1 MQNILTFIKNGQKFT
16 LDASNIKSV
25 RDTGNGFE
33 ITLKSGE
40 IIQADSYS
48 ITPNTQPVEQVSSQQ
63 VENNSEADEEFEKEE
78 VLKEK
83 SLLDSQTMLWGGAAI
98 AFGGIA
104 IAASGSD
111 GSAPSDQ
118 TPPASLTKILSK
130 DGKAVSGLTEAGATV
145 IVENSAGKVIGSAKA
160 GADGTYLI
168 NLDKA
173 YINGEILKVSAQDT
187 AGNSTVKQ
195 ELIASDITA
204 PTLTHAISSNG
215 KTITGLTEANST
227 VTVKDSSGKIIGTA
241 KSDNDGKYTVI
252 LDKAYLNGENLTISA
267 EDLAGNKSTIQTILA
282 DDKTAPIGLTVA
294 IDTAGK
300 VVTGVTEANAVVTVK
315 NAAGIIVGIATA
327 DATGKYSVTLNKAYL
342 NGESLNVTAA
352 DKAGNATVPKTI
364 IAPDTTAPSS
374 LTATIDAAGK
384 AITGVTEANATV
396 TVKNVVG
403 TIVGTG
409 TADATGKY
417 SITLDKAYLNGE
429 SLNAIAADKVGNT
442 TTPKTI
448 IAPDTTAPSSLI
460 ATIDASGKVVTGVT
474 EANAVVTVKNTAG
487 TVVGTGTADATGKYS
502 ITLDKAYL
510 NGESLN
516 AIAADK
522 VGNTTTPKTIIAPD
536 TTAPSSLIATIDASG
551 KVVTGVTEAN
561 AVVTVKNTAG
571 TVVGT
576 GTADATG
583 KYSITLD
590 KAYLNGESLN
600 AIAADKVGNT
610 TTPKTIIAP
619 DTTAPSSLIATIDAS
634 GKVVTGVTE
643 ANAVVTVKNTAG
655 TVVGTG
661 TADATGK
668 YSITLDKAYLNGES
682 LNAIAAD
689 KVGNTTTPKTI
700 IAPDTT
706 APSSLTA
713 TIDAA
718 GKVVAGVTEADARVT
733 VEQVTAVYKEV
744 TVLETQF
751 ILSESVQTNYLSK
764 TYSFEVTGTNAHVS
778 LNLSS
783 STNSLSGSYS
793 SILSG
798 ASLNTRL
805 TGNVSQAG
813 DGNYSIDLAQG
824 SVLPP
829 GTYTLTV
836 NYSSS
841 MVPVINVNVTQEVP
855 TTILEVDHYETKV
868 VGTANADEA
877 GNYSIT
883 LDKAYLNGEN
893 LIVTATDQSGNKTEA
908 KEVIVPD
915 ITPPILH
922 QPTIQG
928 GWTEGQVVQGTTEA
942 NVTVTIKNAA
952 GDVIGSAIADASGH
966 YSVILNTVYENG
978 ELLKVI
984 ATDNKGNENLL
995 QLNAPDT
1002 TAPMLANLFSYDLS
1016 TDKIIF
1022 NAPSDSYF
1030 VEQKIDGAWVH
1041 VNIEEKFDWL
1051 NVEYRV
1057 TATDQAG
1064 NSSQPLTTII
1074 NTASGTYKPTDPTFT
1089 QIIKG
1094 STGNDYLYGG
1104 NGDDTLISNG
1114 DSDSLYG
1121 GSGND
1126 TLIYG
1131 GNSPNIYTGL
1141 IGEAGNDTYIV
1152 DKALLGSLSYV
1163 HILDNTNEQNTLYLK
1178 SVSADEI
1185 ILKQAS
1191 ADRIIT
1197 FNDSTAT
1204 IHFGE
1209 GQLSS
1214 IVFDDGT
1221 VWNKAQ
1227 IEANIIGRLLG
1238 TDGDDHLQADANYS
1252 VIYGLDG
1259 NDTIQGGVQ
1268 NDYLYGGNGDD
1279 TLISNG
1285 GSDSLYGGS
1294 GKDTLI
1300 YGGNSPNI
1308 YTGLIGEAGNDTYI
1322 VDKALLGSL
1331 SYVHILDNTN
1341 EQNTLYLKSVSADE
1355 IILKQA
1361 SADRIIT
1368 FNDSTATIHFGE
1380 GQLSSIVFDDGTVW
1394 NKAQIEANIIGR
1406 LLGTDGDDHLQAD
1419 ANYSVIY
1426 GLDGN
1431 DTIQGGVQNDYLY
1444 GGNGDDTLIS
1454 NGGSDSLYGGSGN
1467 DTLIYGGNSPNLYT
1481 GLIGEAGNDTYIVD
1495 KALLGSL
1502 SYVHILD
1509 NTNEQNTLYLKS
1521 VSADEIILKQTSADR
1536 VITFNDSTA
1545 TIHFGE
1551 GQLSSIVFDDG
1562 TTWDKAQIE
1571 QHIAKT
1577 VVGTFDNDV
1586 VETATANQTYSY
1598 TLDTGADT
1606 LIFKVLDDIDN
1617 LGGNSNGE
1625 WTDFNLSENDKLD
1638 LSQLLINNNGNL
1650 QEFITVKDTQ
1660 AGVVMSVD
1668 RDGSNQSTYHSQELI
1683 LLTGKHYTLE
1693 DLMASNAF
1701 IH

>member
-1 MQNILTFIKNGQKFT
+1 
-16 LDASNIKSV
+16 
-25 RDTGNGFE
+25 
-33 ITLKSGE
+33 
-40 IIQADSYS
+40 
-48 ITPNTQPVEQVSSQQ
+48 
-63 VENNSEADEEFEKEE
+63 
-78 VLKEK
+78 
-83 SLLDSQTMLWGGAAI
+83 
-98 AFGGIA
+98 
-104 IAASGSD
+104 
-111 GSAPSDQ
+111 
-118 TPPASLTKILSK
+118 
-130 DGKAVSGLTEAGATV
+130 
-145 IVENSAGKVIGSAKA
+145 
-160 GADGTYLI
+160 
-168 NLDKA
+168 
-173 YINGEILKVSAQDT
+173 
-187 AGNSTVKQ
+187 
-195 ELIASDITA
+195 
-204 PTLTHAISSNG
+204 
-215 KTITGLTEANST
+215 
-227 VTVKDSSGKIIGTA
+227 
-241 KSDNDGKYTVI
+241 
-252 LDKAYLNGENLTISA
+252 
-267 EDLAGNKSTIQTILA
+267 
-282 DDKTAPIGLTVA
+282 
-294 IDTAGK
+294 
-300 VVTGVTEANAVVTVK
+300 
-315 NAAGIIVGIATA
+315 
-327 DATGKYSVTLNKAYL
+327 
-342 NGESLNVTAA
+342 
-352 DKAGNATVPKTI
+352 
-364 IAPDTTAPSS
+364 
-374 LTATIDAAGK
+374 
-384 AITGVTEANATV
+384 
-396 TVKNVVG
+396 
-403 TIVGTG
+403 
-409 TADATGKY
+409 
-417 SITLDKAYLNGE
+417 
-429 SLNAIAADKVGNT
+429 
-442 TTPKTI
+442 
-448 IAPDTTAPSSLI
+448 
-460 ATIDASGKVVTGVT
+460 
-474 EANAVVTVKNTAG
+474 
-487 TVVGTGTADATGKYS
+487 
-502 ITLDKAYL
+502 
-510 NGESLN
+510 
-516 AIAADK
+516 
-522 VGNTTTPKTIIAPD
+522 
-536 TTAPSSLIATIDASG
+536 
-551 KVVTGVTEAN
+551 
-561 AVVTVKNTAG
+561 
-571 TVVGT
+571 
-576 GTADATG
+576 
-583 KYSITLD
+583 
-590 KAYLNGESLN
+590 
-600 AIAADKVGNT
+600 
-610 TTPKTIIAP
+610 
-619 DTTAPSSLIATIDAS
+619 
-634 GKVVTGVTE
+634 
-643 ANAVVTVKNTAG
+643 
-655 TVVGTG
+655 
-661 TADATGK
+661 
-668 YSITLDKAYLNGES
+668 
-682 LNAIAAD
+682 
-689 KVGNTTTPKTI
+689 
-700 IAPDTT
+700 
-706 APSSLTA
+706 
-713 TIDAA
+713 
-718 GKVVAGVTEADARVT
+718 
-733 VEQVTAVYKEV
+733 
-744 TVLETQF
+744 
-751 ILSESVQTNYLSK
+751 
-764 TYSFEVTGTNAHVS
+764 
-778 LNLSS
+778 
-783 STNSLSGSYS
+783 
-793 SILSG
+793 
-798 ASLNTRL
+798 
-805 TGNVSQAG
+805 
-813 DGNYSIDLAQG
+813 
-824 SVLPP
+824 
-829 GTYTLTV
+829 
-836 NYSSS
+836 
-841 MVPVINVNVTQEVP
+841 
-855 TTILEVDHYETKV
+855 
-868 VGTANADEA
+868 
-877 GNYSIT
+877 NYSIT

-893 LIVTATDQSGNKTEA
+893 LIATATDQSGNKTEA

-942 NVTVTIKNAA
+942 NVTVTIKNAT
-952 GDVIGSAIADASGH
+952 GDVIGSAIADASGY

-1002 TAPMLANLFSYDLS
+1002 TAPILANLFSYDLS

-1114 DSDSLYG
+1114 GSDSLYG
-1121 GSGND
+1121 GSGN
-1126 TLIYG
+1126 
-1131 GNSPNIYTGL
+1131 
-1141 IGEAGNDTYIV
+1141 
-1152 DKALLGSLSYV
+1152 
-1163 HILDNTNEQNTLYLK
+1163 
-1178 SVSADEI
+1178 
-1185 ILKQAS
+1185 
-1191 ADRIIT
+1191 
-1197 FNDSTAT
+1197 
-1204 IHFGE
+1204 
-1209 GQLSS
+1209 
-1214 IVFDDGT
+1214 
-1221 VWNKAQ
+1221 
-1227 IEANIIGRLLG
+1227 
-1238 TDGDDHLQADANYS
+1238 
-1252 VIYGLDG
+1252 
-1259 NDTIQGGVQ
+1259 
-1268 NDYLYGGNGDD
+1268 
-1279 TLISNG
+1279 
-1285 GSDSLYGGS
+1285 
-1294 GKDTLI
+1294 DTLI

-1467 DTLIYGGNSPNLYT
+1467 DTLIYGGNSPNVYT

-1521 VSADEIILKQTSADR
+1521 VSADEIILKQASADR
-1536 VITFNDSTA
+1536 IITFNDSTA

-1551 GQLSSIVFDDG
+1551 GLLSSIVFDDG

-1683 LLTGKHYTLE
+1683 LLTAKHYTLE

>member
-98 AFGGIA
+98 ALGGIA
-104 IAASGSD
+104 IAASGSGGSD

-429 SLNAIAADKVGNT
+429 SLSAIAADK
-442 TTPKTI
+442 
-448 IAPDTTAPSSLI
+448 A
-460 ATIDASGKVVTGVT
+460 
-474 EANAVVTVKNTAG
+474 
-487 TVVGTGTADATGKYS
+487 
-502 ITLDKAYL
+502 
-510 NGESLN
+510 
-516 AIAADK
+516 
-522 VGNTTTPKTIIAPD
+522 
-536 TTAPSSLIATIDASG
+536 
-551 KVVTGVTEAN
+551 
-561 AVVTVKNTAG
+561 
-571 TVVGT
+571 
-576 GTADATG
+576 
-583 KYSITLD
+583 
-590 KAYLNGESLN
+590 
-600 AIAADKVGNT
+600 GNT

-805 TGNVSQAG
+805 TGNVSQVG

-1030 VEQKIDGAWVH
+1030 VEQKIDGDWVH

-1300 YGGNSPNI
+1300 YGGNSPN
-1308 YTGLIGEAGNDTYI
+1308 
-1322 VDKALLGSL
+1322 V
-1331 SYVHILDNTN
+1331 
-1341 EQNTLYLKSVSADE
+1341 
-1355 IILKQA
+1355 
-1361 SADRIIT
+1361 
-1368 FNDSTATIHFGE
+1368 
-1380 GQLSSIVFDDGTVW
+1380 
-1394 NKAQIEANIIGR
+1394 
-1406 LLGTDGDDHLQAD
+1406 
-1419 ANYSVIY
+1419 
-1426 GLDGN
+1426 
-1431 DTIQGGVQNDYLY
+1431 
-1444 GGNGDDTLIS
+1444 
-1454 NGGSDSLYGGSGN
+1454 
-1467 DTLIYGGNSPNLYT
+1467 YT

>member
-48 ITPNTQPVEQVSSQQ
+48 VTPNTQPVEQVSSQQ

-98 AFGGIA
+98 ALGGIA
-104 IAASGSD
+104 IAASGNGGSD

-145 IVENSAGKVIGSAKA
+145 IVENSTGKIIGSAKA

-282 DDKTAPIGLTVA
+282 DDKTAPLGLTVA

-300 VVTGVTEANAVVTVK
+300 FVTGVTEANAVVTIK
-315 NAAGIIVGIATA
+315 NTAGIVVGTATA
-327 DATGKYSVTLNKAYL
+327 DTAGKYSITLDKVYL
-342 NGESLNVTAA
+342 NGESLSATAS
-352 DKAGNATVPKTI
+352 DQSGNAAAPKTI

-374 LTATIDAAGK
+374 LTASIGTAGK
-384 AITGVTEANATV
+384 VVTGVTEANATV

-403 TIVGTG
+403 TI
-409 TADATGKY
+409 
-417 SITLDKAYLNGE
+417 
-429 SLNAIAADKVGNT
+429 
-442 TTPKTI
+442 
-448 IAPDTTAPSSLI
+448 
-460 ATIDASGKVVTGVT
+460 
-474 EANAVVTVKNTAG
+474 
-487 TVVGTGTADATGKYS
+487 
-502 ITLDKAYL
+502 
-510 NGESLN
+510 
-516 AIAADK
+516 
-522 VGNTTTPKTIIAPD
+522 
-536 TTAPSSLIATIDASG
+536 
-551 KVVTGVTEAN
+551 
-561 AVVTVKNTAG
+561 
-571 TVVGT
+571 
-576 GTADATG
+576 
-583 KYSITLD
+583 
-590 KAYLNGESLN
+590 
-600 AIAADKVGNT
+600 
-610 TTPKTIIAP
+610 
-619 DTTAPSSLIATIDAS
+619 
-634 GKVVTGVTE
+634 
-643 ANAVVTVKNTAG
+643 
-655 TVVGTG
+655 VGTG

-942 NVTVTIKNAA
+942 NVTVTIKNAV

-1294 GKDTLI
+1294 GNDTLI

-1355 IILKQA
+1355 IILKQ
-1361 SADRIIT
+1361 
-1368 FNDSTATIHFGE
+1368 
-1380 GQLSSIVFDDGTVW
+1380 
-1394 NKAQIEANIIGR
+1394 
-1406 LLGTDGDDHLQAD
+1406 
-1419 ANYSVIY
+1419 
-1426 GLDGN
+1426 
-1431 DTIQGGVQNDYLY
+1431 
-1444 GGNGDDTLIS
+1444 
-1454 NGGSDSLYGGSGN
+1454 
-1467 DTLIYGGNSPNLYT
+1467 
-1481 GLIGEAGNDTYIVD
+1481 
-1495 KALLGSL
+1495 
-1502 SYVHILD
+1502 
-1509 NTNEQNTLYLKS
+1509 
-1521 VSADEIILKQTSADR
+1521 TSAYR

>member
-429 SLNAIAADKVGNT
+429 SLSAIAADK
-442 TTPKTI
+442 
-448 IAPDTTAPSSLI
+448 A
-460 ATIDASGKVVTGVT
+460 
-474 EANAVVTVKNTAG
+474 
-487 TVVGTGTADATGKYS
+487 
-502 ITLDKAYL
+502 
-510 NGESLN
+510 
-516 AIAADK
+516 
-522 VGNTTTPKTIIAPD
+522 
-536 TTAPSSLIATIDASG
+536 
-551 KVVTGVTEAN
+551 
-561 AVVTVKNTAG
+561 
-571 TVVGT
+571 
-576 GTADATG
+576 
-583 KYSITLD
+583 
-590 KAYLNGESLN
+590 
-600 AIAADKVGNT
+600 GNT

-1294 GKDTLI
+1294 G
-1300 YGGNSPNI
+1300 
-1308 YTGLIGEAGNDTYI
+1308 
-1322 VDKALLGSL
+1322 
-1331 SYVHILDNTN
+1331 
-1341 EQNTLYLKSVSADE
+1341 
-1355 IILKQA
+1355 
-1361 SADRIIT
+1361 
-1368 FNDSTATIHFGE
+1368 
-1380 GQLSSIVFDDGTVW
+1380 
-1394 NKAQIEANIIGR
+1394 
-1406 LLGTDGDDHLQAD
+1406 
-1419 ANYSVIY
+1419 
-1426 GLDGN
+1426 
-1431 DTIQGGVQNDYLY
+1431 
-1444 GGNGDDTLIS
+1444 
-1454 NGGSDSLYGGSGN
+1454 N

>member
-1 MQNILTFIKNGQKFT
+1 M
-16 LDASNIKSV
+16 
-25 RDTGNGFE
+25 
-33 ITLKSGE
+33 
-40 IIQADSYS
+40 
-48 ITPNTQPVEQVSSQQ
+48 
-63 VENNSEADEEFEKEE
+63 
-78 VLKEK
+78 
-83 SLLDSQTMLWGGAAI
+83 
-98 AFGGIA
+98 
-104 IAASGSD
+104 
-111 GSAPSDQ
+111 
-118 TPPASLTKILSK
+118 
-130 DGKAVSGLTEAGATV
+130 
-145 IVENSAGKVIGSAKA
+145 
-160 GADGTYLI
+160 
-168 NLDKA
+168 
-173 YINGEILKVSAQDT
+173 
-187 AGNSTVKQ
+187 
-195 ELIASDITA
+195 
-204 PTLTHAISSNG
+204 
-215 KTITGLTEANST
+215 
-227 VTVKDSSGKIIGTA
+227 
-241 KSDNDGKYTVI
+241 
-252 LDKAYLNGENLTISA
+252 
-267 EDLAGNKSTIQTILA
+267 
-282 DDKTAPIGLTVA
+282 
-294 IDTAGK
+294 
-300 VVTGVTEANAVVTVK
+300 
-315 NAAGIIVGIATA
+315 
-327 DATGKYSVTLNKAYL
+327 
-342 NGESLNVTAA
+342 
-352 DKAGNATVPKTI
+352 
-364 IAPDTTAPSS
+364 
-374 LTATIDAAGK
+374 
-384 AITGVTEANATV
+384 
-396 TVKNVVG
+396 
-403 TIVGTG
+403 
-409 TADATGKY
+409 
-417 SITLDKAYLNGE
+417 
-429 SLNAIAADKVGNT
+429 
-442 TTPKTI
+442 
-448 IAPDTTAPSSLI
+448 
-460 ATIDASGKVVTGVT
+460 
-474 EANAVVTVKNTAG
+474 
-487 TVVGTGTADATGKYS
+487 
-502 ITLDKAYL
+502 
-510 NGESLN
+510 
-516 AIAADK
+516 
-522 VGNTTTPKTIIAPD
+522 
-536 TTAPSSLIATIDASG
+536 
-551 KVVTGVTEAN
+551 
-561 AVVTVKNTAG
+561 
-571 TVVGT
+571 
-576 GTADATG
+576 
-583 KYSITLD
+583 
-590 KAYLNGESLN
+590 
-600 AIAADKVGNT
+600 
-610 TTPKTIIAP
+610 
-619 DTTAPSSLIATIDAS
+619 
-634 GKVVTGVTE
+634 
-643 ANAVVTVKNTAG
+643 
-655 TVVGTG
+655 
-661 TADATGK
+661 
-668 YSITLDKAYLNGES
+668 
-682 LNAIAAD
+682 
-689 KVGNTTTPKTI
+689 
-700 IAPDTT
+700 
-706 APSSLTA
+706 
-713 TIDAA
+713 
-718 GKVVAGVTEADARVT
+718 
-733 VEQVTAVYKEV
+733 
-744 TVLETQF
+744 
-751 ILSESVQTNYLSK
+751 
-764 TYSFEVTGTNAHVS
+764 
-778 LNLSS
+778 
-783 STNSLSGSYS
+783 
-793 SILSG
+793 
-798 ASLNTRL
+798 
-805 TGNVSQAG
+805 
-813 DGNYSIDLAQG
+813 
-824 SVLPP
+824 
-829 GTYTLTV
+829 
-836 NYSSS
+836 
-841 MVPVINVNVTQEVP
+841 
-855 TTILEVDHYETKV
+855 
-868 VGTANADEA
+868 
-877 GNYSIT
+877 
-883 LDKAYLNGEN
+883 
-893 LIVTATDQSGNKTEA
+893 
-908 KEVIVPD
+908 
-915 ITPPILH
+915 
-922 QPTIQG
+922 QG

-942 NVTVTIKNAA
+942 NVTVTIKNAT
-952 GDVIGSAIADASGH
+952 GDVIGSAIADASGY

-1002 TAPMLANLFSYDLS
+1002 TAPILANLFSYDLS

-1114 DSDSLYG
+1114 GSDSLYG

-1294 GKDTLI
+1294 
-1300 YGGNSPNI
+1300 
-1308 YTGLIGEAGNDTYI
+1308 
-1322 VDKALLGSL
+1322 V
-1331 SYVHILDNTN
+1331 DNTN

-1380 GQLSSIVFDDGTVW
+1380 GL
-1394 NKAQIEANIIGR
+1394 
-1406 LLGTDGDDHLQAD
+1406 
-1419 ANYSVIY
+1419 
-1426 GLDGN
+1426 
-1431 DTIQGGVQNDYLY
+1431 
-1444 GGNGDDTLIS
+1444 
-1454 NGGSDSLYGGSGN
+1454 
-1467 DTLIYGGNSPNLYT
+1467 
-1481 GLIGEAGNDTYIVD
+1481 
-1495 KALLGSL
+1495 
-1502 SYVHILD
+1502 
-1509 NTNEQNTLYLKS
+1509 
-1521 VSADEIILKQTSADR
+1521 
-1536 VITFNDSTA
+1536 
-1545 TIHFGE
+1545 
-1551 GQLSSIVFDDG
+1551 LSSIVFDDG

-1683 LLTGKHYTLE
+1683 LLTAKHYTLE

>member
-40 IIQADSYS
+40 IIQAESYS
-48 ITPNTQPVEQVSSQQ
+48 VTPNTQPVEQVSSQQ

-98 AFGGIA
+98 ALGGIA
-104 IAASGSD
+104 IAASGSG

-267 EDLAGNKSTIQTILA
+267 EDLVGNKSTIQTILA

-300 VVTGVTEANAVVTVK
+300 VVKGVTEANAVVTVKNAAGIVVGTATADTAGKYSITLDKVYLNGESLSATASDQSGNATAPKTIIAPDTTAPSSLTASIGTAGKVVTGVTEANAVVTVK
-315 NAAGIIVGIATA
+315 NAAGIVVGTATADTAGKYSITLDKVYLNGESLSATASDQSGNATAPKTIIAPDTTAPSSLTASIGTAGKVVTGVTEANAVVTVKNAAGIVVGTATA

-364 IAPDTTAPSS
+364 VAPDTTAPSS

-417 SITLDKAYLNGE
+417 SVTLDKIYLNGE
-429 SLNAIAADKVGNT
+429 SLSAIAADKAGNT
-442 TTPKTI
+442 TAATTI
-448 IAPDTTAPSSLI
+448 IASDTTAPSSLI

-536 TTAPSSLIATIDASG
+536 TTAPSSLI
-551 KVVTGVTEAN
+551 
-561 AVVTVKNTAG
+561 
-571 TVVGT
+571 
-576 GTADATG
+576 
-583 KYSITLD
+583 
-590 KAYLNGESLN
+590 
-600 AIAADKVGNT
+600 
-610 TTPKTIIAP
+610 
-619 DTTAPSSLIATIDAS
+619 
-634 GKVVTGVTE
+634 
-643 ANAVVTVKNTAG
+643 
-655 TVVGTG
+655 
-661 TADATGK
+661 
-668 YSITLDKAYLNGES
+668 
-682 LNAIAAD
+682 
-689 KVGNTTTPKTI
+689 
-700 IAPDTT
+700 
-706 APSSLTA
+706 A

-855 TTILEVDHYETKV
+855 KTILEVDHYETKV
-868 VGTANADEA
+868 VGAANADEA

-883 LDKAYLNGEN
+883 LDKAYLNGES
-893 LIVTATDQSGNKTEA
+893 LSVTAADQSDNKTEV
-908 KEVIVPD
+908 KEVIAPD
-915 ITPPILH
+915 STPPILH

-928 GWTEGQVVQGTTEA
+928 GWTEGQSVQGTTEA
-942 NVTVTIKNAA
+942 NATIIVKNTA
-952 GDVIGSAIADASGH
+952 GDVIGSAIADASG
-966 YSVILNTVYENG
+966 YYNVILNTVYEDG

-984 ATDNKGNENLL
+984 AADAKGNESSINI
-995 QLNAPDT
+995 NTPDI
-1002 TAPMLANLFSYDLS
+1002 TAPILANLFNYDVS

-1022 NAPSDSYF
+1022 NAPSDSYI
-1030 VEQKIDGAWVH
+1030 VEQKIGDAWVQ
-1041 VNIEEKFDWL
+1041 VNVEEKFDWL
-1051 NVEYRV
+1051 NTEFRV
-1057 TATDQAG
+1057 TAKDLAG
-1064 NSSQPLTTII
+1064 NSSQPLTIII
-1074 NTASGTYKPTDPTFT
+1074 NTASGTYKPTDPTFI

-1094 STGNDYLYGG
+1094 SIGNDYLYGG
-1104 NGDDTLISNG
+1104 NGDDTLVSNTG
-1114 DSDSLYG
+1114 SDYLYG

-1131 GNSPNIYTGL
+1131 GNSNVYTALQGQ
-1141 IGEAGNDTYIV
+1141 AGNDTYII
-1152 DKALLGSLSYV
+1152 DKALLTSSSYI
-1163 HILDNTNEQNTLYLK
+1163 HILDNATEENTLQLK
-1178 SVSADEI
+1178 SVSSGDI
-1185 ILKQAS
+1185 SLKQS
-1191 ADRIIT
+1191 DSLIIIS
-1197 FNDSTAT
+1197 FNDSAST
-1204 IHFGE
+1204 IRFGE
-1209 GQLSS
+1209 G
-1214 IVFDDGT
+1214 
-1221 VWNKAQ
+1221 NY
-1227 IEANIIGRLLG
+1227 LL
-1238 TDGDDHLQADANYS
+1238 
-1252 VIYGLDG
+1252 
-1259 NDTIQGGVQ
+1259 
-1268 NDYLYGGNGDD
+1268 
-1279 TLISNG
+1279 
-1285 GSDSLYGGS
+1285 
-1294 GKDTLI
+1294 
-1300 YGGNSPNI
+1300 
-1308 YTGLIGEAGNDTYI
+1308 
-1322 VDKALLGSL
+1322 
-1331 SYVHILDNTN
+1331 
-1341 EQNTLYLKSVSADE
+1341 LYLMMELFGIK
-1355 IILKQA
+1355 LK
-1361 SADRIIT
+1361 
-1368 FNDSTATIHFGE
+1368 
-1380 GQLSSIVFDDGTVW
+1380 
-1394 NKAQIEANIIGR
+1394 
-1406 LLGTDGDDHLQAD
+1406 
-1419 ANYSVIY
+1419 
-1426 GLDGN
+1426 
-1431 DTIQGGVQNDYLY
+1431 
-1444 GGNGDDTLIS
+1444 
-1454 NGGSDSLYGGSGN
+1454 
-1467 DTLIYGGNSPNLYT
+1467 
-1481 GLIGEAGNDTYIVD
+1481 
-1495 KALLGSL
+1495 
-1502 SYVHILD
+1502 
-1509 NTNEQNTLYLKS
+1509 LK
-1521 VSADEIILKQTSADR
+1521 
-1536 VITFNDSTA
+1536 
-1545 TIHFGE
+1545 
-1551 GQLSSIVFDDG
+1551 
-1562 TTWDKAQIE
+1562 
-1571 QHIAKT
+1571 
-1577 VVGTFDNDV
+1577 
-1586 VETATANQTYSY
+1586 
-1598 TLDTGADT
+1598 
-1606 LIFKVLDDIDN
+1606 
-1617 LGGNSNGE
+1617 
-1625 WTDFNLSENDKLD
+1625 
-1638 LSQLLINNNGNL
+1638 
-1650 QEFITVKDTQ
+1650 
-1660 AGVVMSVD
+1660 
-1668 RDGSNQSTYHSQELI
+1668 LI
-1683 LLTGKHYTLE
+1683 LLVNY
-1693 DLMASNAF
+1693 
-1701 IH
+1701 

>member
-98 AFGGIA
+98 ALGGIA
-104 IAASGSD
+104 IAASGSGGSD

-241 KSDNDGKYTVI
+241 KSDNHGKYTVI

-267 EDLAGNKSTIQTILA
+267 EDLAGNKSTIQTSLA

-315 NAAGIIVGIATA
+315 NAAGIVVGTATA
-327 DATGKYSVTLNKAYL
+327 D
-342 NGESLNVTAA
+342 TA
-352 DKAGNATVPKTI
+352 
-364 IAPDTTAPSS
+364 
-374 LTATIDAAGK
+374 
-384 AITGVTEANATV
+384 
-396 TVKNVVG
+396 
-403 TIVGTG
+403 
-409 TADATGKY
+409 GKY
-417 SITLDKAYLNGE
+417 SITLDKVYLNGE
-429 SLNAIAADKVGNT
+429 SLSAIAADK
-442 TTPKTI
+442 
-448 IAPDTTAPSSLI
+448 A
-460 ATIDASGKVVTGVT
+460 
-474 EANAVVTVKNTAG
+474 
-487 TVVGTGTADATGKYS
+487 
-502 ITLDKAYL
+502 
-510 NGESLN
+510 
-516 AIAADK
+516 
-522 VGNTTTPKTIIAPD
+522 GNTTTPKTIIAPD

-798 ASLNTRL
+798 VSLNTRL

-942 NVTVTIKNAA
+942 NVTVTIKNAV

-1002 TAPMLANLFSYDLS
+1002 TAPILANLFSYDLS

-1074 NTASGTYKPTDPTFT
+1074 NTASGTYKPTDPIFT

-1114 DSDSLYG
+1114 GSDSLYG

-1131 GNSPNIYTGL
+1131 GNSPNVYTGL

-1191 ADRIIT
+1191 ADRVIT

-1259 NDTIQGGVQ
+1259 NDMIQGGVQ

-1294 GKDTLI
+1294 GNDTLI
-1300 YGGNSPNI
+1300 YGGNSPNV

-1355 IILKQA
+1355 IILKQ
-1361 SADRIIT
+1361 
-1368 FNDSTATIHFGE
+1368 
-1380 GQLSSIVFDDGTVW
+1380 
-1394 NKAQIEANIIGR
+1394 
-1406 LLGTDGDDHLQAD
+1406 
-1419 ANYSVIY
+1419 
-1426 GLDGN
+1426 
-1431 DTIQGGVQNDYLY
+1431 
-1444 GGNGDDTLIS
+1444 
-1454 NGGSDSLYGGSGN
+1454 
-1467 DTLIYGGNSPNLYT
+1467 P
-1481 GLIGEAGNDTYIVD
+1481 
-1495 KALLGSL
+1495 
-1502 SYVHILD
+1502 
-1509 NTNEQNTLYLKS
+1509 
-1521 VSADEIILKQTSADR
+1521 SADR

-1638 LSQLLINNNGNL
+1638 LSQLLINNKGNL

>member
-1 MQNILTFIKNGQKFT
+1 M
-16 LDASNIKSV
+16 
-25 RDTGNGFE
+25 
-33 ITLKSGE
+33 
-40 IIQADSYS
+40 
-48 ITPNTQPVEQVSSQQ
+48 EQVSSQQ

-98 AFGGIA
+98 ALGGIA
-104 IAASGSD
+104 IAASGSGGSG

-130 DGKAVSGLTEAGATV
+130 DGNTVSGLTEAGATV

-315 NAAGIIVGIATA
+315 NAAGIVVGTATA
-327 DATGKYSVTLNKAYL
+327 DTAGKYSITLDKVYLNGESLSATASDQSGNATAPKTIIAPDTTAPSSLTASIGTAGKVVTGVTEANAVVTVKNAAGIVVGTATADTAGKYSITLDKVYL
-342 NGESLNVTAA
+342 NGESLNVTVA

-364 IAPDTTAPSS
+364 VAPDTTAPSS

-417 SITLDKAYLNGE
+417 SVTLDKIYLNGESLSAIAADKAGNATVPKIIVAPDITAPSSLTATIDAAGKAITGVTEANATVTVKDVVGTIVGTGTADVTGKYSVTLDKAYLNGE
-429 SLNAIAADKVGNT
+429 SLNVTVADKAGNAT
-442 TTPKTI
+442 VPKTI
-448 IAPDTTAPSSLI
+448 VAPDTTAPSSLT
-460 ATIDASGKVVTGVT
+460 ATIDAAGKAITGVT
-474 EANAVVTVKNTAG
+474 EANATVTVKNVVG
-487 TVVGTGTADATGKYS
+487 TIVGTGTADATGKYS
-502 ITLDKAYL
+502 VTLDKIYL
-510 NGESLN
+510 NGESLS

-522 VGNTTTPKTIIAPD
+522 AGNTTAATTIIA
-536 TTAPSSLIATIDASG
+536 S
-551 KVVTGVTEAN
+551 
-561 AVVTVKNTAG
+561 
-571 TVVGT
+571 
-576 GTADATG
+576 
-583 KYSITLD
+583 
-590 KAYLNGESLN
+590 
-600 AIAADKVGNT
+600 
-610 TTPKTIIAP
+610 

-718 GKVVAGVTEADARVT
+718 GKVVAGITEADARVT

-824 SVLPP
+824 SVLPS

-893 LIVTATDQSGNKTEA
+893 LIAIATDQSGNKTEA

-966 YSVILNTVYENG
+966 YTVILNTVYENG
-978 ELLKVI
+978 ESLKVI

-1002 TAPMLANLFSYDLS
+1002 TAPILTNLFSYDLS

-1094 STGNDYLYGG
+1094 STGNDYLYGS

-1114 DSDSLYG
+1114 DSDRLYG

-1131 GNSPNIYTGL
+1131 GNSPNVYTGL

-1185 ILKQAS
+1185 ILKQTS
-1191 ADRIIT
+1191 ADR
-1197 FNDSTAT
+1197 
-1204 IHFGE
+1204 
-1209 GQLSS
+1209 
-1214 IVFDDGT
+1214 V
-1221 VWNKAQ
+1221 
-1227 IEANIIGRLLG
+1227 
-1238 TDGDDHLQADANYS
+1238 
-1252 VIYGLDG
+1252 
-1259 NDTIQGGVQ
+1259 
-1268 NDYLYGGNGDD
+1268 
-1279 TLISNG
+1279 
-1285 GSDSLYGGS
+1285 
-1294 GKDTLI
+1294 
-1300 YGGNSPNI
+1300 
-1308 YTGLIGEAGNDTYI
+1308 
-1322 VDKALLGSL
+1322 
-1331 SYVHILDNTN
+1331 
-1341 EQNTLYLKSVSADE
+1341 
-1355 IILKQA
+1355 
-1361 SADRIIT
+1361 IT

-1467 DTLIYGGNSPNLYT
+1467 DTLIYGGNSPNVYT

>member
-48 ITPNTQPVEQVSSQQ
+48 VTPNTQPVEQVSSQQ

-98 AFGGIA
+98 ALGGIA
-104 IAASGSD
+104 IAASGSGGSD

-300 VVTGVTEANAVVTVK
+300 FVTGVTEANAVVTIKNTAGTVVGTATADTAGKYSITLDKVYLNGESLSATASDQSGNVTAPKTIIAPDTTAPSSLTASIGTAGKVVTGVTEANAVVTVK
-315 NAAGIIVGIATA
+315 NAAGIVVGTATA
-327 DATGKYSVTLNKAYL
+327 DTAGKYSITLDKAYL

-352 DKAGNATVPKTI
+352 DKAGNATAATTI
-364 IAPDTTAPSS
+364 VAPDTTAPSS

-396 TVKNVVG
+396 TVKDVVG

-409 TADATGKY
+409 TADVTGKY
-417 SITLDKAYLNGE
+417 SVTLDKIYINGE
-429 SLNAIAADKVGNT
+429 SLSAIAADKAGNT
-442 TTPKTI
+442 TAATTI
-448 IAPDTTAPSSLI
+448 IASDTTAPSSLI

-502 ITLDKAYL
+502 IK
-510 NGESLN
+510 
-516 AIAADK
+516 
-522 VGNTTTPKTIIAPD
+522 
-536 TTAPSSLIATIDASG
+536 
-551 KVVTGVTEAN
+551 
-561 AVVTVKNTAG
+561 
-571 TVVGT
+571 
-576 GTADATG
+576 
-583 KYSITLD
+583 
-590 KAYLNGESLN
+590 
-600 AIAADKVGNT
+600 
-610 TTPKTIIAP
+610 
-619 DTTAPSSLIATIDAS
+619 
-634 GKVVTGVTE
+634 
-643 ANAVVTVKNTAG
+643 
-655 TVVGTG
+655 
-661 TADATGK
+661 
-668 YSITLDKAYLNGES
+668 LDKAYLNGES

-718 GKVVAGVTEADARVT
+718 GKVVAGITEADARVT

-893 LIVTATDQSGNKTEA
+893 LTATATDQSGNKTEA

-942 NVTVTIKNAA
+942 NVTVTIKNAV

-1030 VEQKIDGAWVH
+1030 VEQKIDGDWVH

-1294 GKDTLI
+1294 G
-1300 YGGNSPNI
+1300 
-1308 YTGLIGEAGNDTYI
+1308 
-1322 VDKALLGSL
+1322 
-1331 SYVHILDNTN
+1331 
-1341 EQNTLYLKSVSADE
+1341 
-1355 IILKQA
+1355 
-1361 SADRIIT
+1361 
-1368 FNDSTATIHFGE
+1368 
-1380 GQLSSIVFDDGTVW
+1380 
-1394 NKAQIEANIIGR
+1394 
-1406 LLGTDGDDHLQAD
+1406 
-1419 ANYSVIY
+1419 
-1426 GLDGN
+1426 
-1431 DTIQGGVQNDYLY
+1431 
-1444 GGNGDDTLIS
+1444 
-1454 NGGSDSLYGGSGN
+1454 N
-1467 DTLIYGGNSPNLYT
+1467 DTLIYGGNSPNVYT

-1551 GQLSSIVFDDG
+1551 GQLSSIAFDDG

>member
-98 AFGGIA
+98 ALGGIA
-104 IAASGSD
+104 VAASGSGGSD

-204 PTLTHAISSNG
+204 PTLTYAISSNG

-241 KSDNDGKYTVI
+241 KSDNHGKYTVI

-315 NAAGIIVGIATA
+315 NAAGIVVGTATA
-327 DATGKYSVTLNKAYL
+327 DATGKYSVTLDKIYL
-342 NGESLNVTAA
+342 NGESLSAIAA

-364 IAPDTTAPSS
+364 VAPDTTAPSS

-403 TIVGTG
+403 TIVGTAK
-409 TADATGKY
+409 ADATGKY
-417 SITLDKAYLNGE
+417 SVTLNKAYLNGE
-429 SLNAIAADKVGNT
+429 SLNVTAADKAGNATVPKIIVAPDITAPSSLTATIDAAGKVITGVTEANAVVTVKNAAGIVVGTGIADATGKYSVTLDKIYLNGESLSAIAADKAGNAT
-442 TTPKTI
+442 VPKTI

-551 KVVTGVTEAN
+551 KVV
-561 AVVTVKNTAG
+561 
-571 TVVGT
+571 
-576 GTADATG
+576 
-583 KYSITLD
+583 
-590 KAYLNGESLN
+590 
-600 AIAADKVGNT
+600 
-610 TTPKTIIAP
+610 
-619 DTTAPSSLIATIDAS
+619 
-634 GKVVTGVTE
+634 
-643 ANAVVTVKNTAG
+643 
-655 TVVGTG
+655 
-661 TADATGK
+661 
-668 YSITLDKAYLNGES
+668 
-682 LNAIAAD
+682 
-689 KVGNTTTPKTI
+689 
-700 IAPDTT
+700 
-706 APSSLTA
+706 
-713 TIDAA
+713 
-718 GKVVAGVTEADARVT
+718 AGVTEADARVT
-733 VEQVTAVYKEV
+733 IEQVTAVYKEV

-829 GTYTLTV
+829 GTYTLIV

-841 MVPVINVNVTQEVP
+841 MAPVINVNVTQEVP

-928 GWTEGQVVQGTTEA
+928 GWTEGQSVQGTTEA
-942 NVTVTIKNAA
+942 NTTIIVKNTA
-952 GDVIGSAIADASGH
+952 GDVIGSAIADASG
-966 YSVILNTVYENG
+966 YYNVILNTVYEDG

-984 ATDNKGNENLL
+984 AADAKGNESSINI
-995 QLNAPDT
+995 NAPDT
-1002 TAPMLANLFSYDLS
+1002 TAPILANLFNYDAS

-1022 NAPSDSYF
+1022 NAPSDSYA

-1074 NTASGTYKPTDPTFT
+1074 NTVSGTYKPTDPTFT

-1104 NGDDTLISNG
+1104 NGDDTLISNTG
-1114 DSDSLYG
+1114 SDYLYG
-1121 GSGND
+1121 ESGSD

-1131 GNSPNIYTGL
+1131 GNSNGYTALLGQ
-1141 IGEAGNDTYIV
+1141 AGNDTYIV
-1152 DKALLGSLSYV
+1152 DKTLLGSSSYI

-1197 FNDSTAT
+1197 FNDLTAT

-1238 TDGDDHLQADANYS
+1238 TDGDDHLLADANYS
-1252 VIYGLDG
+1252 IIYGLDG

-1268 NDYLYGGNGDD
+1268 DDYLYGGDGDD
-1279 TLISNG
+1279 TLISNT
-1285 GSDSLYGGS
+1285 GSDYLYGGAGS
-1294 GKDTLI
+1294 DTLV
-1300 YGGNSPNI
+1300 YGGNSNA
-1308 YTGLIGEAGNDTYI
+1308 YTALLGQAGNDIYI
-1322 VDKALLGSL
+1322 VDKTLLGTS
-1331 SYVHILDNTN
+1331 SYIHILDNTN
-1341 EQNTLYLKSVSADE
+1341 EENILHLKSVLSSD
-1355 IILKQA
+1355 ISLKQ
-1361 SADRIIT
+1361 SDSLIIIS
-1368 FNDSTATIHFGE
+1368 FNDSASTIRFGKDN
-1380 GQLSSIVFDDGTVW
+1380 LSSIVFDDETV
-1394 NKAQIEANIIGR
+1394 
-1406 LLGTDGDDHLQAD
+1406 
-1419 ANYSVIY
+1419 
-1426 GLDGN
+1426 
-1431 DTIQGGVQNDYLY
+1431 
-1444 GGNGDDTLIS
+1444 
-1454 NGGSDSLYGGSGN
+1454 
-1467 DTLIYGGNSPNLYT
+1467 
-1481 GLIGEAGNDTYIVD
+1481 
-1495 KALLGSL
+1495 
-1502 SYVHILD
+1502 
-1509 NTNEQNTLYLKS
+1509 
-1521 VSADEIILKQTSADR
+1521 
-1536 VITFNDSTA
+1536 
-1545 TIHFGE
+1545 
-1551 GQLSSIVFDDG
+1551 
-1562 TTWDKAQIE
+1562 WDKAQIE

-1577 VVGTFDNDV
+1577 VLGTTGNDV
-1586 VETATANQTYSY
+1586 IETIIADQTYSY
-1598 TLDTGADT
+1598 NLDAGADT
-1606 LIFKVLDDIDN
+1606 LIFNVLDNIDN
-1617 LGGNSNGE
+1617 LGGNAKSE
-1625 WTDFNLSENDKLD
+1625 WTDFNLAEQDKID
-1638 LSQLLINNNGNL
+1638 LSQLLINDSGNL
-1650 QEFITVKDTQ
+1650 QGYVSVQDTQ
-1660 AGVVMSVD
+1660 SGLIVSVD
-1668 RDGSNQSTYHSQELI
+1668 RDGSSHSMYNSQELI
-1683 LLTGKHYTLE
+1683 LLVDNHSSLN
-1693 DLMASNAF
+1693 DLIASNVF

>member
-48 ITPNTQPVEQVSSQQ
+48 VTPNTQPVEQVSSQQ

-98 AFGGIA
+98 ALGGIA
-104 IAASGSD
+104 IAASGSGGSG

-130 DGKAVSGLTEAGATV
+130 DGNTVSGLTEAGATV

-315 NAAGIIVGIATA
+315 NAAGIVVGTATA
-327 DATGKYSVTLNKAYL
+327 DTAGKYSITLDKVYLNGESLSATASDQSGNATAPKTIIAPDTTAPSSLTASIGTAGKVVTGVTEANAVVTVKNAAGIVVGTATADTAGKYSVTLDKAYL
-342 NGESLNVTAA
+342 NGESLNVTVA

-364 IAPDTTAPSS
+364 VAPDTTAPSS

-417 SITLDKAYLNGE
+417 SVTLDKIYLNGE
-429 SLNAIAADKVGNT
+429 SLSAIAADKAGNT
-442 TTPKTI
+442 TAATTI
-448 IAPDTTAPSSLI
+448 IAS
-460 ATIDASGKVVTGVT
+460 
-474 EANAVVTVKNTAG
+474 
-487 TVVGTGTADATGKYS
+487 
-502 ITLDKAYL
+502 
-510 NGESLN
+510 
-516 AIAADK
+516 
-522 VGNTTTPKTIIAPD
+522 
-536 TTAPSSLIATIDASG
+536 
-551 KVVTGVTEAN
+551 
-561 AVVTVKNTAG
+561 
-571 TVVGT
+571 
-576 GTADATG
+576 
-583 KYSITLD
+583 
-590 KAYLNGESLN
+590 
-600 AIAADKVGNT
+600 
-610 TTPKTIIAP
+610 

-718 GKVVAGVTEADARVT
+718 GKVVAGITEADARVT

-824 SVLPP
+824 SVLPS

-893 LIVTATDQSGNKTEA
+893 LIAIATDQSGNKTEA

-966 YSVILNTVYENG
+966 YTVILNTVYENG
-978 ELLKVI
+978 ESLKVI

-1002 TAPMLANLFSYDLS
+1002 TAPILTNLFSYDLS

-1094 STGNDYLYGG
+1094 STGNDYLYGS

-1114 DSDSLYG
+1114 DSDRLYG

-1131 GNSPNIYTGL
+1131 GNSPNVYTGL

-1185 ILKQAS
+1185 ILKQTS
-1191 ADRIIT
+1191 ADR
-1197 FNDSTAT
+1197 
-1204 IHFGE
+1204 
-1209 GQLSS
+1209 
-1214 IVFDDGT
+1214 V
-1221 VWNKAQ
+1221 
-1227 IEANIIGRLLG
+1227 
-1238 TDGDDHLQADANYS
+1238 
-1252 VIYGLDG
+1252 
-1259 NDTIQGGVQ
+1259 
-1268 NDYLYGGNGDD
+1268 
-1279 TLISNG
+1279 
-1285 GSDSLYGGS
+1285 
-1294 GKDTLI
+1294 
-1300 YGGNSPNI
+1300 
-1308 YTGLIGEAGNDTYI
+1308 
-1322 VDKALLGSL
+1322 
-1331 SYVHILDNTN
+1331 
-1341 EQNTLYLKSVSADE
+1341 
-1355 IILKQA
+1355 
-1361 SADRIIT
+1361 IT

-1467 DTLIYGGNSPNLYT
+1467 DTLIYGGNSPNVYT

>member
-40 IIQADSYS
+40 IIQAESYS
-48 ITPNTQPVEQVSSQQ
+48 VTPNTQPVEQVSSQQ

-98 AFGGIA
+98 ALGGIA
-104 IAASGSD
+104 IAASGSG

-267 EDLAGNKSTIQTILA
+267 EDLVGNKSTIQTILA

-300 VVTGVTEANAVVTVK
+300 VVKGVTEANAVVTVKNAAGIVVGTATADTAGKYSITLDKVYLNGESLSATASDQSGNATAPKTIIAPDTTAPSSLTASIGTAGKVVTGVTEANAVVTVK
-315 NAAGIIVGIATA
+315 NAAGIVVGTATA

-364 IAPDTTAPSS
+364 VAPDTTAPSS

-417 SITLDKAYLNGE
+417 SVTLDKIYLNGE
-429 SLNAIAADKVGNT
+429 SLSAIAADKAGNT
-442 TTPKTI
+442 TAATTI
-448 IAPDTTAPSSLI
+448 IASDTTAPSSLI

-536 TTAPSSLIATIDASG
+536 TTAPSSLI
-551 KVVTGVTEAN
+551 
-561 AVVTVKNTAG
+561 
-571 TVVGT
+571 
-576 GTADATG
+576 
-583 KYSITLD
+583 
-590 KAYLNGESLN
+590 
-600 AIAADKVGNT
+600 
-610 TTPKTIIAP
+610 
-619 DTTAPSSLIATIDAS
+619 
-634 GKVVTGVTE
+634 
-643 ANAVVTVKNTAG
+643 
-655 TVVGTG
+655 
-661 TADATGK
+661 
-668 YSITLDKAYLNGES
+668 
-682 LNAIAAD
+682 
-689 KVGNTTTPKTI
+689 
-700 IAPDTT
+700 
-706 APSSLTA
+706 A

-855 TTILEVDHYETKV
+855 KTILEVDHYETKV
-868 VGTANADEA
+868 VGAANADEA

-883 LDKAYLNGEN
+883 LDKAYLNGES
-893 LIVTATDQSGNKTEA
+893 LSVTAADQSDNKTEV
-908 KEVIVPD
+908 KEVIAPD
-915 ITPPILH
+915 STPPILH

-928 GWTEGQVVQGTTEA
+928 GWTEGQSVQGTTEA
-942 NVTVTIKNAA
+942 NATIIVKNTA
-952 GDVIGSAIADASGH
+952 GDVIGSAIADASG
-966 YSVILNTVYENG
+966 YYNVILNTVYEDG

-984 ATDNKGNENLL
+984 AADAKGNESSINI
-995 QLNAPDT
+995 NTPDI
-1002 TAPMLANLFSYDLS
+1002 TAPILANLFNYDVS

-1022 NAPSDSYF
+1022 NAPSDSYI
-1030 VEQKIDGAWVH
+1030 VEQKIGDAWVQ
-1041 VNIEEKFDWL
+1041 VNVEEKFDWL
-1051 NVEYRV
+1051 NTEFRV
-1057 TATDQAG
+1057 TAKDLAG
-1064 NSSQPLTTII
+1064 NSSQPLTIII
-1074 NTASGTYKPTDPTFT
+1074 NTASGTYKPTDPTFI

-1094 STGNDYLYGG
+1094 SIGNDYLYGG
-1104 NGDDTLISNG
+1104 NGDDTLVSNTG
-1114 DSDSLYG
+1114 SDYLYG

-1131 GNSPNIYTGL
+1131 GNSNVYTALQGQ
-1141 IGEAGNDTYIV
+1141 AGNDTYIV
-1152 DKALLGSLSYV
+1152 DKALLTSSSSI
-1163 HILDNTNEQNTLYLK
+1163 HILDNAAEENILQLK
-1178 SVSADEI
+1178 SVSSGDI
-1185 ILKQAS
+1185 SLKQS
-1191 ADRIIT
+1191 DSLIIIS
-1197 FNDSTAT
+1197 FNDSAST
-1204 IHFGE
+1204 IRFGE

-1227 IEANIIGRLLG
+1227 IEANTIGKLLG
-1238 TDGDDHLQADANYS
+1238 TDAADNLQADAEIS
-1252 VIYGLDG
+1252 TIYGLGG

-1268 NDYLYGGNGDD
+1268 NDYLYGDDGDD
-1279 TLISNG
+1279 TLVSNT
-1285 GSDSLYGGS
+1285 GS
-1294 GKDTLI
+1294 
-1300 YGGNSPNI
+1300 
-1308 YTGLIGEAGNDTYI
+1308 
-1322 VDKALLGSL
+1322 
-1331 SYVHILDNTN
+1331 
-1341 EQNTLYLKSVSADE
+1341 
-1355 IILKQA
+1355 
-1361 SADRIIT
+1361 
-1368 FNDSTATIHFGE
+1368 
-1380 GQLSSIVFDDGTVW
+1380 
-1394 NKAQIEANIIGR
+1394 
-1406 LLGTDGDDHLQAD
+1406 
-1419 ANYSVIY
+1419 
-1426 GLDGN
+1426 
-1431 DTIQGGVQNDYLY
+1431 DYLY
-1444 GGNGDDTLIS
+1444 GGA
-1454 NGGSDSLYGGSGN
+1454 GN
-1467 DTLIYGGNSPNLYT
+1467 DTLIYGGNSNVYT
-1481 GLIGEAGNDTYIVD
+1481 ALQGQAGNDTYIID
-1495 KALLGSL
+1495 KALLTSS
-1502 SYVHILD
+1502 SYIHILD
-1509 NTNEQNTLYLKS
+1509 NATEENTLQLKS
-1521 VSADEIILKQTSADR
+1521 VSSSDISLKQSDSL
-1536 VITFNDSTA
+1536 IIISFNDSA
-1545 TIHFGE
+1545 STIRFGKDN
-1551 GQLSSIVFDDG
+1551 LSFIVFDDG
-1562 TTWDKAQIE
+1562 TVWDKA
-1571 QHIAKT
+1571 
-1577 VVGTFDNDV
+1577 
-1586 VETATANQTYSY
+1586 
-1598 TLDTGADT
+1598 
-1606 LIFKVLDDIDN
+1606 
-1617 LGGNSNGE
+1617 
-1625 WTDFNLSENDKLD
+1625 
-1638 LSQLLINNNGNL
+1638 
-1650 QEFITVKDTQ
+1650 
-1660 AGVVMSVD
+1660 
-1668 RDGSNQSTYHSQELI
+1668 
-1683 LLTGKHYTLE
+1683 
-1693 DLMASNAF
+1693 
-1701 IH
+1701 

>member
-98 AFGGIA
+98 ALGGIA
-104 IAASGSD
+104 IAASGSGGSD

-227 VTVKDSSGKIIGTA
+227 VTVKDSSGKIIGTS

-315 NAAGIIVGIATA
+315 NAAGIVVGTATADTAGKYSITLDKVYLNGESLSATASDQSGNATAPKTIIAPDTTAPSSLTASIGTAGKVVTGVTEANAVVTVKNAAGIVVGIATA

-429 SLNAIAADKVGNT
+429 SLSAIAADK
-442 TTPKTI
+442 
-448 IAPDTTAPSSLI
+448 A
-460 ATIDASGKVVTGVT
+460 
-474 EANAVVTVKNTAG
+474 
-487 TVVGTGTADATGKYS
+487 
-502 ITLDKAYL
+502 
-510 NGESLN
+510 
-516 AIAADK
+516 
-522 VGNTTTPKTIIAPD
+522 
-536 TTAPSSLIATIDASG
+536 
-551 KVVTGVTEAN
+551 
-561 AVVTVKNTAG
+561 
-571 TVVGT
+571 
-576 GTADATG
+576 
-583 KYSITLD
+583 
-590 KAYLNGESLN
+590 
-600 AIAADKVGNT
+600 
-610 TTPKTIIAP
+610 
-619 DTTAPSSLIATIDAS
+619 
-634 GKVVTGVTE
+634 
-643 ANAVVTVKNTAG
+643 
-655 TVVGTG
+655 
-661 TADATGK
+661 
-668 YSITLDKAYLNGES
+668 
-682 LNAIAAD
+682 
-689 KVGNTTTPKTI
+689 GNTTTPKTI

-893 LIVTATDQSGNKTEA
+893 LIATATDQSGNKTEA

-915 ITPPILH
+915 ITPPILY

-1002 TAPMLANLFSYDLS
+1002 TAPILANLFSYDLS

-1074 NTASGTYKPTDPTFT
+1074 NTASGTYKPTDPIFT

-1094 STGNDYLYGG
+1094 STG
-1104 NGDDTLISNG
+1104 
-1114 DSDSLYG
+1114 
-1121 GSGND
+1121 
-1126 TLIYG
+1126 
-1131 GNSPNIYTGL
+1131 
-1141 IGEAGNDTYIV
+1141 
-1152 DKALLGSLSYV
+1152 
-1163 HILDNTNEQNTLYLK
+1163 
-1178 SVSADEI
+1178 
-1185 ILKQAS
+1185 
-1191 ADRIIT
+1191 
-1197 FNDSTAT
+1197 
-1204 IHFGE
+1204 
-1209 GQLSS
+1209 
-1214 IVFDDGT
+1214 
-1221 VWNKAQ
+1221 
-1227 IEANIIGRLLG
+1227 
-1238 TDGDDHLQADANYS
+1238 
-1252 VIYGLDG
+1252 
-1259 NDTIQGGVQ
+1259 
-1268 NDYLYGGNGDD
+1268 
-1279 TLISNG
+1279 
-1285 GSDSLYGGS
+1285 
-1294 GKDTLI
+1294 
-1300 YGGNSPNI
+1300 
-1308 YTGLIGEAGNDTYI
+1308 
-1322 VDKALLGSL
+1322 
-1331 SYVHILDNTN
+1331 
-1341 EQNTLYLKSVSADE
+1341 
-1355 IILKQA
+1355 
-1361 SADRIIT
+1361 
-1368 FNDSTATIHFGE
+1368 
-1380 GQLSSIVFDDGTVW
+1380 
-1394 NKAQIEANIIGR
+1394 
-1406 LLGTDGDDHLQAD
+1406 
-1419 ANYSVIY
+1419 
-1426 GLDGN
+1426 
-1431 DTIQGGVQNDYLY
+1431 NDYLY

-1467 DTLIYGGNSPNLYT
+1467 DTLIYGGNSPNVYT

>member
-40 IIQADSYS
+40 IIQAESYS
-48 ITPNTQPVEQVSSQQ
+48 VTPNTQPVEQVSSQQ

-98 AFGGIA
+98 ALGGIA
-104 IAASGSD
+104 IAASGSGGSD

-252 LDKAYLNGENLTISA
+252 LDKAYLNGENLSISA

-300 VVTGVTEANAVVTVK
+300 FVTGVTEANAVVTIKNTVGTVVGTATADTAGKYSITLDKVYLNGESLSATASDQSGNATVPKTIIAPDTTAPSNLTATIDAAGEAITGVTEANAVVTVK
-315 NAAGIIVGIATA
+315 NAAGI
-327 DATGKYSVTLNKAYL
+327 
-342 NGESLNVTAA
+342 
-352 DKAGNATVPKTI
+352 
-364 IAPDTTAPSS
+364 
-374 LTATIDAAGK
+374 
-384 AITGVTEANATV
+384 
-396 TVKNVVG
+396 
-403 TIVGTG
+403 
-409 TADATGKY
+409 
-417 SITLDKAYLNGE
+417 
-429 SLNAIAADKVGNT
+429 
-442 TTPKTI
+442 
-448 IAPDTTAPSSLI
+448 
-460 ATIDASGKVVTGVT
+460 
-474 EANAVVTVKNTAG
+474 
-487 TVVGTGTADATGKYS
+487 VVGTGTADATGKYS

-536 TTAPSSLIATIDASG
+536 TTAPSSLIATIDAS
-551 KVVTGVTEAN
+551 
-561 AVVTVKNTAG
+561 
-571 TVVGT
+571 
-576 GTADATG
+576 
-583 KYSITLD
+583 
-590 KAYLNGESLN
+590 
-600 AIAADKVGNT
+600 
-610 TTPKTIIAP
+610 
-619 DTTAPSSLIATIDAS
+619 
-634 GKVVTGVTE
+634 
-643 ANAVVTVKNTAG
+643 
-655 TVVGTG
+655 
-661 TADATGK
+661 
-668 YSITLDKAYLNGES
+668 
-682 LNAIAAD
+682 
-689 KVGNTTTPKTI
+689 
-700 IAPDTT
+700 
-706 APSSLTA
+706 
-713 TIDAA
+713 

-813 DGNYSIDLAQG
+813 EGNYSIDLAQG

-893 LIVTATDQSGNKTEA
+893 LIATATDQSGNKTEA

-942 NVTVTIKNAA
+942 NVTVTIKNAT
-952 GDVIGSAIADASGH
+952 GDVIGSAIADASGY

-1002 TAPMLANLFSYDLS
+1002 TAPILANLFSYDLS

-1114 DSDSLYG
+1114 GSDSLYG
-1121 GSGND
+1121 GSGN
-1126 TLIYG
+1126 
-1131 GNSPNIYTGL
+1131 
-1141 IGEAGNDTYIV
+1141 
-1152 DKALLGSLSYV
+1152 
-1163 HILDNTNEQNTLYLK
+1163 
-1178 SVSADEI
+1178 
-1185 ILKQAS
+1185 
-1191 ADRIIT
+1191 
-1197 FNDSTAT
+1197 
-1204 IHFGE
+1204 
-1209 GQLSS
+1209 
-1214 IVFDDGT
+1214 
-1221 VWNKAQ
+1221 
-1227 IEANIIGRLLG
+1227 
-1238 TDGDDHLQADANYS
+1238 
-1252 VIYGLDG
+1252 
-1259 NDTIQGGVQ
+1259 
-1268 NDYLYGGNGDD
+1268 
-1279 TLISNG
+1279 
-1285 GSDSLYGGS
+1285 
-1294 GKDTLI
+1294 DTLI

-1467 DTLIYGGNSPNLYT
+1467 DTLIYGGNSPNVYT

-1521 VSADEIILKQTSADR
+1521 VSADEIILKQASADR
-1536 VITFNDSTA
+1536 IITFNDSTA

-1551 GQLSSIVFDDG
+1551 GLLSSIVFDDG

-1683 LLTGKHYTLE
+1683 LLTAKHYTLE

>member
-1 MQNILTFIKNGQKFT
+1 MG
-16 LDASNIKSV
+16 
-25 RDTGNGFE
+25 TG
-33 ITLKSGE
+33 
-40 IIQADSYS
+40 
-48 ITPNTQPVEQVSSQQ
+48 
-63 VENNSEADEEFEKEE
+63 
-78 VLKEK
+78 
-83 SLLDSQTMLWGGAAI
+83 
-98 AFGGIA
+98 
-104 IAASGSD
+104 
-111 GSAPSDQ
+111 
-118 TPPASLTKILSK
+118 
-130 DGKAVSGLTEAGATV
+130 
-145 IVENSAGKVIGSAKA
+145 
-160 GADGTYLI
+160 
-168 NLDKA
+168 
-173 YINGEILKVSAQDT
+173 
-187 AGNSTVKQ
+187 
-195 ELIASDITA
+195 
-204 PTLTHAISSNG
+204 
-215 KTITGLTEANST
+215 
-227 VTVKDSSGKIIGTA
+227 
-241 KSDNDGKYTVI
+241 
-252 LDKAYLNGENLTISA
+252 
-267 EDLAGNKSTIQTILA
+267 
-282 DDKTAPIGLTVA
+282 
-294 IDTAGK
+294 
-300 VVTGVTEANAVVTVK
+300 
-315 NAAGIIVGIATA
+315 TA
-327 DATGKYSVTLNKAYL
+327 DATGKYSVTLDKIYL
-342 NGESLNVTAA
+342 NGESLSAIAA
-352 DKAGNATVPKTI
+352 DKAGNATVPKI
-364 IAPDTTAPSS
+364 IVAPDITAPSS

-384 AITGVTEANATV
+384 VITGVTEANATV
-396 TVKNVVG
+396 TVKDVVG

-417 SITLDKAYLNGE
+417 SVTLDKIYLNGE
-429 SLNAIAADKVGNT
+429 SLSAIAADKAGNT
-442 TTPKTI
+442 TAATTI
-448 IAPDTTAPSSLI
+448 IAS
-460 ATIDASGKVVTGVT
+460 
-474 EANAVVTVKNTAG
+474 
-487 TVVGTGTADATGKYS
+487 
-502 ITLDKAYL
+502 
-510 NGESLN
+510 
-516 AIAADK
+516 
-522 VGNTTTPKTIIAPD
+522 
-536 TTAPSSLIATIDASG
+536 
-551 KVVTGVTEAN
+551 
-561 AVVTVKNTAG
+561 
-571 TVVGT
+571 
-576 GTADATG
+576 
-583 KYSITLD
+583 
-590 KAYLNGESLN
+590 
-600 AIAADKVGNT
+600 
-610 TTPKTIIAP
+610 

-942 NVTVTIKNAA
+942 NVTVTIKNAV

-1294 GKDTLI
+1294 GNDTLI

-1308 YTGLIGEAGNDTYI
+1308 
-1322 VDKALLGSL
+1322 
-1331 SYVHILDNTN
+1331 
-1341 EQNTLYLKSVSADE
+1341 
-1355 IILKQA
+1355 
-1361 SADRIIT
+1361 
-1368 FNDSTATIHFGE
+1368 
-1380 GQLSSIVFDDGTVW
+1380 
-1394 NKAQIEANIIGR
+1394 
-1406 LLGTDGDDHLQAD
+1406 
-1419 ANYSVIY
+1419 
-1426 GLDGN
+1426 
-1431 DTIQGGVQNDYLY
+1431 
-1444 GGNGDDTLIS
+1444 
-1454 NGGSDSLYGGSGN
+1454 
-1467 DTLIYGGNSPNLYT
+1467 YT